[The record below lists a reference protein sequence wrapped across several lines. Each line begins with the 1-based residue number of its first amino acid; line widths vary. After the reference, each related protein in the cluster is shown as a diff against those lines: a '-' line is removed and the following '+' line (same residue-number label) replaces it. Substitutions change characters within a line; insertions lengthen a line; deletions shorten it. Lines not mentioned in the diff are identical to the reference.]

1 MASTLSWKVTEIR
14 YGCSNSRNWVSV
26 NPSMGNG
33 DATPTVNITAATSP
47 DDCPSATIFISAS
60 TGQIQSVP
68 VTRCIPECSC
78 KSLDFKA
85 LSVAEQEAD
94 GSPSVQI
101 GTYKNPCVCDKYAHV
116 DVDGVVLC
124 NPTSGGGNIYATVNP
139 NEDEQ
144 ARSGWFRFRY
154 NGNICVDTT
163 YVAQKAK
170 ESKCAGEEECDVD
183 PHAPSKFSS
192 AEQTFDVS
200 ISKCWDV
207 TEITIEDSSMVTD
220 VEWKCDDCGEG
231 NLGRAVYTISL
242 SENTSTDRTTRV
254 IFDLVNVDTGEVCES
269 DDRIVTIKQ
278 SGSYVPP
285 VTDCSCNSVTISEHT
300 IPQTGVSAGGFAVA
314 DISVPSSCS
323 DKYSFVSI
331 SDESLSNLP
340 GTPSLEYDSS
350 SKKVMIKGVTENT
363 EQSSKSFSFKFNYT
377 MDGKSCSKT
386 VNGSQG
392 AAGACYY
399 TLGDTF
405 SITCDTSTNKQM
417 LSYSVTNGNKC
428 SDKSSSQDFTIK
440 LGNGNS
446 YDVSGIPGENK
457 KQEVGISDSTTTVE
471 WYNKG
476 NDEVSGKVSSVN
488 VEQCQ
493 TETIISF
500 KLRVQMRQELDPDLY
515 FNSIQADF
523 KLQGKAGTADAGKTV
538 TIFSSD
544 WINQPCPGEWFKDT
558 NELCDIDGG
567 SYCDDK
573 KRWRISSPYT
583 SKDLAAQGV
592 TEKNISNFKFV
603 ADMATHG
610 SIKRAAGYDK
620 DHNPTGCAPQN
631 PTLHSNECYMTGF
644 GQPIYGT
651 GSGMPRFETDLT
663 SLNNFPSEIIIRLH

>member
-14 YGCSNSRNWVSV
+14 YGCSNNSGNWVSV
-26 NPSMGNG
+26 SPSIGNG
-33 DATPTVNITAATSP
+33 DATPNVNITAATSP

-170 ESKCAGEEECDVD
+170 ESKCPGEEECDVD

-285 VTDCSCNSVTISEHT
+285 TPSTCECRSIGFTFNNITYEAVGSSGKRIGIINLGTCADKYEFVKLSNKKYNGSDAGDKIYHNNGEIFIRD
-300 IPQTGVSAGGFAVA
+300 IPQNDGT
-314 DISVPSSCS
+314 DN
-323 DKYSFVSI
+323 KTYSYTIEYKV
-331 SDESLSNLP
+331 D
-340 GTPSLEYDSS
+340 GTP
-350 SKKVMIKGVTENT
+350 
-363 EQSSKSFSFKFNYT
+363 
-377 MDGKSCSKT
+377 CSKD
-386 VNGSQG
+386 VEGYQG
-392 AAGACYY
+392 VAGACYY

-417 LSYSVTNGNKC
+417 LSYSVTNGNNC
-428 SDKSSSQDFTIK
+428 SSTSSSQDFTIK

-457 KQEVGISDSTTTVE
+457 KQEVEISDSTTTVE
-471 WYNKG
+471 WHNSG
-476 NDEVSGKVSSVN
+476 NRSVSGKSPSFN

-493 TETIISF
+493 SEETLNF
-500 KLRVQMRQELDPDLY
+500 T
-515 FNSIQADF
+515 FNMQ
-523 KLQGKAGTADAGKTV
+523 T
-538 TIFSSD
+538 SD
-544 WINQPCPGEWFKDT
+544 Q
-558 NELCDIDGG
+558 
-567 SYCDDK
+567 
-573 KRWRISSPYT
+573 
-583 SKDLAAQGV
+583 
-592 TEKNISNFKFV
+592 
-603 ADMATHG
+603 
-610 SIKRAAGYDK
+610 
-620 DHNPTGCAPQN
+620 NPTGYYFSSFQISFGIKDSSGTIHNINNTA
-631 PTLHSNECYMTGF
+631 HSLRFDEECSKANALWVNNTANVSSDVWKSAY
-644 GQPIYGT
+644 
-651 GSGMPRFETDLT
+651 ETDDIRGISLT
-663 SLNNFPSEIIIRLH
+663 GAKFVISVVNRGVLKKNGETKPGTYSCDTSYGGQLNTSNCKVYGLGSPLSPTSSSGLPVFEYPINSKSDINGKTITLELAPKTN

>member
-1 MASTLSWKVTEIR
+1 MDLSWKVTEIR
-14 YGCSNSRNWVSV
+14 YGCSNNSGNWVSV

-101 GTYKNPCVCDKYAHV
+101 GTFNTGCSCSAYAHV

-269 DDRIVTIKQ
+269 DDRIVTINQ

-285 VTDCSCNSVTISEHT
+285 TPTECSCNLTPKGLKATDTGEVTIAT
-300 IPQTGVSAGGFAVA
+300 W
-314 DISVPSSCS
+314 
-323 DKYSFVSI
+323 
-331 SDESLSNLP
+331 
-340 GTPSLEYDSS
+340 SS
-350 SKKVMIKGVTENT
+350 SNCEGTATVELV
-363 EQSSKSFSFKFNYT
+363 
-377 MDGKSCSKT
+377 DGGGDSECSKEANIT
-386 VNGSQG
+386 Q
-392 AAGACYY
+392 AGTNTCYY
-399 TLGDTF
+399 TLDNTF

-417 LSYSVTNGNKC
+417 LSYSVTNGNEC

-440 LGNGNS
+440 LGNGNT
-446 YDVSGIPGENK
+446 YTVSGKPNDNK
-457 KQEVGISDSTTTVE
+457 KQEVEISDSTTTVE
-471 WYNKG
+471 WHNIG
-476 NDEVSGKVSSVN
+476 DESVSGKSSSFN

-493 TETIISF
+493 SEETLNF
-500 KLRVQMRQELDPDLY
+500 T
-515 FNSIQADF
+515 FNMQ
-523 KLQGKAGTADAGKTV
+523 T
-538 TIFSSD
+538 SD
-544 WINQPCPGEWFKDT
+544 Q
-558 NELCDIDGG
+558 
-567 SYCDDK
+567 
-573 KRWRISSPYT
+573 
-583 SKDLAAQGV
+583 
-592 TEKNISNFKFV
+592 
-603 ADMATHG
+603 
-610 SIKRAAGYDK
+610 
-620 DHNPTGCAPQN
+620 NPTGYYFSSFQISFGIKDSSGTIHNINNTA
-631 PTLHSNECYMTGF
+631 HSLRFDEECSKANALWVNNTANVSSDVWKSAY
-644 GQPIYGT
+644 
-651 GSGMPRFETDLT
+651 ETDDIRGISLT
-663 SLNNFPSEIIIRLH
+663 GAKFVISVVNRGVLKKNGETKPGTYSCDTSYGGQLNTSNCKVYGLGSPLSPTSSSGLPVFEYPINSESDINGKTITLELAPKTN